1 MSRVRLDCYKR
12 DNRTK
17 WERENNI
24 IDLRT
29 HAKTTS
35 NFKTKRFLNPH
46 ILRKPEAIFTN
57 PDYFDISKRLPERKS
72 VKPLPA
78 HLKFPQHTS
87 FQRYKTT
94 PIHWSVCLST
104 TPTSGIKD
112 NNLDDAVEALLS
124 LSEELIIVD

>member
-29 HAKTTS
+29 QVKNTS
-35 NFKTKRFLNPH
+35 NFETKKFLNPH
-46 ILRKPEAIFTN
+46 ISSKPEATFTN
-57 PDYFDISKRLPERKS
+57 PKDFDISKRIPKGKS
-72 VKPLPA
+72 VRPLPA
-78 HLKFPQHTS
+78 HTS
-87 FQRYKTT
+87 FQRYKTS
-94 PIHWSVCLST
+94 PIHWSVRLST
-104 TPTSGIKD
+104 TPTSEIKN
-112 NNLDDAVEALLS
+112 NNLNDAVEALLS